1 MIKVNKLLLILTCS
15 FAFGLYQPECSAGIF
30 KKKKKN
36 EANKEAVKEK
46 NEYDKFFSE
55 KHTTV
60 NGLIKMHKMK
70 GKLYFELPINLLNR
84 DMLLGSTVSEISD
97 NANAIIGSKPTDPIH
112 FRFSKMNDIICM
124 NLVQSENINSDQDE
138 NIQRSIAKS
147 NIDAILET
155 FKISVYTPD
164 SSAVV
169 FDVTDF
175 FVGDNK
181 LMTPFDK
188 YSANLSWGMRRSEI
202 FQKDKSSLGE
212 IKAFPDNDLIRSNLS
227 YTYTFS
233 GSRGT
238 SAKDIPFTAL
248 MTRSIILLEETPYR
262 PRITDSRIAI
272 FPVQITDYSAKEQ
285 KTKNIYYAYR
295 WRLEPSDMEAYKRG
309 EKVEPKKPIVFYID
323 NNFPEKWRK
332 YIKEGVN
339 QWNELF
345 SEIGFKD
352 AIKAVDFPEND
363 PEFDPDNI
371 KYSCIRYAPIA
382 IENAMGP
389 SWVDPRSGEI
399 LSASVYLY
407 HDAIELLNNWL
418 FIQTSQADKR
428 VRHTLIPDE
437 IIGDGLRYVISHEVG
452 HCLGFMHNMSASSV
466 IPVDSLRSPSFTQKY
481 GTTTSI
487 MDYARFNY
495 VAQPGDMERG
505 VKLTPPRFGEYDR
518 FLVKWNYT
526 PLPNASTAKDEYKI
540 TSKWISELS
549 GNPIYRYGKQQG
561 QIIDPKS
568 QTEDLGDNAMKA
580 SEYGINNLKYIL
592 GNLNNWV
599 DKEDPD
605 YSYRTSIYNGVIMQ
619 YLTYLMHVYGNVGG
633 IYLNEKHVGDKVEA
647 VMSVPAEKQKAAVKF
662 LLDQIS
668 SMDWIDNKEL
678 MKEIS
683 LMGSP
688 ADLLRNEVM
697 KAVIASPNK
706 VELSALKAEK
716 NAYTVTDCLEDVYQY
731 VWKPTLS
738 GEKLSENQIK
748 MQNLF
753 VKYVGIGAGIK
764 IGKEAKTK
772 SLSGE
777 GFIGIPDFLRGSSP
791 IAHSSFCSCRPDA
804 SKHVANVSLNPVAG
818 YEPSSATYFIARPQD
833 GLYYGYLL
841 KIRNILKGKIN
852 HPDKNTRL
860 HYQLLLHNLDN
871 SLKL

>member
-1 MIKVNKLLLILTCS
+1 M
-15 FAFGLYQPECSAGIF
+15 
-30 KKKKKN
+30 
-36 EANKEAVKEK
+36 
-46 NEYDKFFSE
+46 
-55 KHTTV
+55 
-60 NGLIKMHKMK
+60 
-70 GKLYFELPINLLNR
+70 
-84 DMLLGSTVSEISD
+84 
-97 NANAIIGSKPTDPIH
+97 
-112 FRFSKMNDIICM
+112 
-124 NLVQSENINSDQDE
+124 
-138 NIQRSIAKS
+138 
-147 NIDAILET
+147 
-155 FKISVYTPD
+155 
-164 SSAVV
+164 
-169 FDVTDF
+169 
-175 FVGDNK
+175 
-181 LMTPFDK
+181 
-188 YSANLSWGMRRSEI
+188 
-202 FQKDKSSLGE
+202 
-212 IKAFPDNDLIRSNLS
+212 
-227 YTYTFS
+227 
-233 GSRGT
+233 
-238 SAKDIPFTAL
+238 
-248 MTRSIILLEETPYR
+248 
-262 PRITDSRIAI
+262 
-272 FPVQITDYSAKEQ
+272 
-285 KTKNIYYAYR
+285 
-295 WRLEPSDMEAYKRG
+295 
-309 EKVEPKKPIVFYID
+309 
-323 NNFPEKWRK
+323 
-332 YIKEGVN
+332 
-339 QWNELF
+339 
-345 SEIGFKD
+345 
-352 AIKAVDFPEND
+352 
-363 PEFDPDNI
+363 
-371 KYSCIRYAPIA
+371 
-382 IENAMGP
+382 
-389 SWVDPRSGEI
+389 
-399 LSASVYLY
+399 
-407 HDAIELLNNWL
+407 
-418 FIQTSQADKR
+418 
-428 VRHTLIPDE
+428 RHTLIPDE

-526 PLPNASTAKDEYKI
+526 PLPNTSTAKDEYKI
-540 TSKWISELS
+540 TSKWISDLS

-580 SEYGINNLKYIL
+580 SEYGIKNLKYIL
-592 GNLNNWV
+592 ENLNNWV

-633 IYLNEKHVGDKVEA
+633 IYLNEKHVGDEVEA

-678 MKEIS
+678 MKEMS

-706 VELSALKAEK
+706 VELSALKAGK
-716 NAYTVTDCLEDVYQY
+716 NAYTVTDCLDDVYQY
-731 VWKPTLS
+731 VWRPTLS

-777 GFIGIPDFLRGSSP
+777 GFINIPDFLKGSSP
-791 IAHSSFCSCRPDA
+791 IAHSSFCSCHPDA
-804 SKHVANVSLNPVAG
+804 LKHSEKFSLNPVAG
-818 YEPSSATYFIARPQD
+818 YEPSSATYFISRPQN

-841 KIRNILKGKIN
+841 KIRDMLKRKIN
-852 HPDKNTRL
+852 HPDKNTQL

>member
-1 MIKVNKLLLILTCS
+1 
-15 FAFGLYQPECSAGIF
+15 
-30 KKKKKN
+30 
-36 EANKEAVKEK
+36 
-46 NEYDKFFSE
+46 
-55 KHTTV
+55 
-60 NGLIKMHKMK
+60 
-70 GKLYFELPINLLNR
+70 
-84 DMLLGSTVSEISD
+84 
-97 NANAIIGSKPTDPIH
+97 
-112 FRFSKMNDIICM
+112 
-124 NLVQSENINSDQDE
+124 
-138 NIQRSIAKS
+138 
-147 NIDAILET
+147 
-155 FKISVYTPD
+155 
-164 SSAVV
+164 
-169 FDVTDF
+169 
-175 FVGDNK
+175 
-181 LMTPFDK
+181 
-188 YSANLSWGMRRSEI
+188 
-202 FQKDKSSLGE
+202 
-212 IKAFPDNDLIRSNLS
+212 
-227 YTYTFS
+227 
-233 GSRGT
+233 
-238 SAKDIPFTAL
+238 
-248 MTRSIILLEETPYR
+248 
-262 PRITDSRIAI
+262 
-272 FPVQITDYSAKEQ
+272 
-285 KTKNIYYAYR
+285 
-295 WRLEPSDMEAYKRG
+295 
-309 EKVEPKKPIVFYID
+309 
-323 NNFPEKWRK
+323 
-332 YIKEGVN
+332 
-339 QWNELF
+339 
-345 SEIGFKD
+345 
-352 AIKAVDFPEND
+352 
-363 PEFDPDNI
+363 
-371 KYSCIRYAPIA
+371 
-382 IENAMGP
+382 
-389 SWVDPRSGEI
+389 
-399 LSASVYLY
+399 
-407 HDAIELLNNWL
+407 
-418 FIQTSQADKR
+418 
-428 VRHTLIPDE
+428 
-437 IIGDGLRYVISHEVG
+437 
-452 HCLGFMHNMSASSV
+452 
-466 IPVDSLRSPSFTQKY
+466 
-481 GTTTSI
+481 
-487 MDYARFNY
+487 
-495 VAQPGDMERG
+495 MERG

-804 SKHVANVSLNPVAG
+804 SKHVENVSLNPVAG

>member
-1 MIKVNKLLLILTCS
+1 MLVLTCA
-15 FAFGLYQPECSAGIF
+15 FALGLYHPECSAGIF
-30 KKKKKN
+30 KKKKKDT
-36 EANKEAVKEK
+36 ENKEAVKEK
-46 NEYDKFFSE
+46 SKYEQFFSE

-60 NGLIKMHKMK
+60 DGLIKLHKMK
-70 GKLYFELPINLLNR
+70 GKLYFELPVKLLGR

-97 NANAIIGSKPTDPIH
+97 NANAIIGSKPSDPIH
-112 FRFSKMNDIICM
+112 FRFSKLNDVICM
-124 NLVQSENINSDQDE
+124 NLVQSGNINSDKDE

-155 FKISVYTPD
+155 FKISVYNAD

-181 LMTPFDK
+181 LMSPFDP
-188 YSANLSWGMRRSEI
+188 YSANLGSGMKRMEI
-202 FQKDKSSLGE
+202 FQSSKSSLGE
-212 IKAFPDNDLIRSNLS
+212 VKAFADNILIRSNLS
-227 YTYTFS
+227 YTYTIS

-238 SAKDIPFTAL
+238 LAKDVPFTAL
-248 MTRSIILLEETPYR
+248 MTRSIILLDEEPYR

-272 FPVQITDYSAKEQ
+272 FPVQVTDYSARAQ
-285 KTKNIYYAYR
+285 RTRDLYYAYR

-309 EKVEPKKPIVFYID
+309 EKVEPKKPIVFYVD

-339 QWNELF
+339 QWSELF
-345 SEIGFKD
+345 EEIGFKN
-352 AIKAVDFPEND
+352 AIKAVDYPEND

-399 LSASVYLY
+399 LNASVYLY
-407 HDAIELLNNWL
+407 HDAIALLNNWL

-428 VRHTLIPDE
+428 VRHTLIPEE
-437 IIGDGLRYVISHEVG
+437 IIGDGLRYVVSHEVG

-466 IPVDSLRSPSFTQKY
+466 IPVDSLRSPSFTQKH

-505 VKLTPPRFGEYDR
+505 VKLTPPRFGEYDH

-526 PLPNASTAKDEYKI
+526 PLPDAATAKDEYKI
-540 TSKWISELS
+540 TSKWISDLS
-549 GNPIYRYGKQQG
+549 GDPVYRYGKQQG

-568 QTEDLGDNAMKA
+568 QTEDLGDDAVKA
-580 SEYGINNLKYIL
+580 SEYGIKNLKYIL
-592 GNLNNWV
+592 ANLNDWV
-599 DKEDPD
+599 NEEDPD

-633 IYLNEKHVGDKVEA
+633 IYLNEKHVGDNVEA
-647 VMSVPAEKQKAAVKF
+647 VVSVPAQRQKTAVKF

-668 SMDWIDNKEL
+668 TMDWIDNKEL
-678 MKEIS
+678 MQEMS

-697 KAVIASPNK
+697 KAVIASPAK

-716 NAYTVTDCLEDVYQY
+716 DAYTVTDCLEDVYNY
-731 VWKPTLS
+731 VWGPTLA
-738 GEKLSENQIK
+738 GKKLSDNQIK

-753 VKYVGIGAGIK
+753 VKYIGVGAGIK
-764 IGKEAKTK
+764 IGKDAK
-772 SLSGE
+772 SLSLSGD
-777 GFIGIPDFLRGSSP
+777 GALGISDFLKGASP
-791 IAHSSFCSCRPDA
+791 IAGSSFCSCHSDVLRYSD
-804 SKHVANVSLNPVAG
+804 KISLNPVAG
-818 YEPSSATYFIARPQD
+818 YAPASSSYFIARPQE

-841 KIRNILKGKIN
+841 KVRDILKGRVN

-860 HYQLLLHNLDN
+860 HYRLLLHNLDN